1 MKTIEVLRSRLSERN
16 TLLALSEGGLFEE
29 VEFVFNNPIG
39 IDAINQ
45 FELTHRIVL
54 PESYKRFLQIA
65 NGATL
70 FKDIE
75 DGQWGCVI
83 YSLEQILV
91 KTNYMKS
98 IGFELHDSWIVFA
111 EWLGDC
117 DILILDLEKAKIE
130 KTNYII
136 DGDSG
141 YPSKEWKY
149 LNGDFETWIDRL
161 IVAQG
166 AKYWTWCY

>member
-16 TLLALSEGGLFEE
+16 TIFAQSEEGFFRE
-29 VEFVFNNPIG
+29 VGFVFNDPIG

-54 PESYKRFLQIA
+54 PESYKKFLQIA

-70 FKDIE
+70 FEDIKY
-75 DGQWGCVI
+75 GQWGCVI

-91 KTNYMKS
+91 KTNFMKS

-117 DILILDLEKAKIE
+117 DILIFDLEKAKL
-130 KTNYII
+130 KKANYII

-141 YPSKEWKY
+141 YASTVGRY

-161 IVAQG
+161 IISQG
-166 AKYWTWCY
+166 EKYWRW